1 MDAKQLINKC
11 EQWSKEDRNNHRAA
25 VILSDAKTQQYYIH
39 YAGDGRDMAHLVTAL
54 MSEDE
59 EYAHDIFAAALVY
72 AKKHIAPEEIKKLT
86 MVAEAIAE
94 VRREQNKSK

>member
-39 YAGDGRDMAHLVTAL
+39 YAGDYRAMRIKVNDDIDAMIMPNKYCRSTAQITL
-54 MSEDE
+54 N
-59 EYAHDIFAAALVY
+59 
-72 AKKHIAPEEIKKLT
+72 PIKK
-86 MVAEAIAE
+86 
-94 VRREQNKSK
+94 